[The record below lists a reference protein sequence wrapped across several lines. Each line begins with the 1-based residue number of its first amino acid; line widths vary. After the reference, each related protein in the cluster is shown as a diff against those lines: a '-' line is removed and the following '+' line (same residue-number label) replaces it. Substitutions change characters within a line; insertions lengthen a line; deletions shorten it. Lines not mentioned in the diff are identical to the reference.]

1 MSPTISTNNP
11 SANGLRRHLRTRAG
25 KIAPMEALGDIMR
38 VGSESK
44 NGNLRLIDWQAGAR
58 VEIPVAKT
66 FAASAM
72 RAPIRDVP
80 FPN

>member
-1 MSPTISTNNP
+1 
-11 SANGLRRHLRTRAG
+11 
-25 KIAPMEALGDIMR
+25 MEALGDIMR

>member
-1 MSPTISTNNP
+1 
-11 SANGLRRHLRTRAG
+11 
-25 KIAPMEALGDIMR
+25 MR

-44 NGNLRLIDWQAGAR
+44 NRNLRLIDWQTGAR

-66 FAASAM
+66 FAAFAM

-80 FPN
+80 YPD